1 MQEFWN
7 DFVAQAQAY
16 GPRAIAAILILAGFV
31 LLAYV
36 TRWVLA
42 AAINRT
48 PFARKANAIHGKDQ
62 RSLGASLSSAAF
74 WIIIL
79 VGIVQALTQLQL
91 TEVTDP
97 LNAMLSQIFGYL
109 PQIIGAALIFFIFL
123 ILSGVATQTAKAVLI
138 FADPLPQKLKL
149 AEGPVNISGIGSAII
164 GAIVIVVGAIA
175 ALEALGI
182 QSISG
187 PATDM
192 LREIAAML
200 PNIIASIV
208 ILAIFGLIAG
218 FISSLLKRILPS
230 TGLDAAVTRIGLLK
244 GADDGMTASSIA
256 SMLAGFFIALVGLI
270 AALRALD
277 LPALTSILMVVLDM
291 ASRIAFGAVII
302 FAGVFI
308 ARIVSG
314 AIAASGAGAADVAAR
329 VVNWLIVILAIIL
342 GVSRMGLD
350 PEQGGFILDAARILL
365 VGVALAAAIAFG
377 WGGRHWAAR
386 QLERLRG
393 PGDPP
398 SQNSS
403 TIPDDVTPPTR

>member
-7 DFVAQAQAY
+7 DIVAQAQAY
-16 GPRAIAAILILAGFV
+16 GPRAIAAVLILIGFI
-31 LLAYV
+31 LLAYLA
-36 TRWVLA
+36 RWILA
-42 AAINRT
+42 AAIDRT
-48 PFARKANAIHGKDQ
+48 PFARKANEIQGKDI
-62 RSLGASLSSAAF
+62 RSLGSSLGAAAF

-79 VGIVQALTQLQL
+79 VGLVQALTQLQL

-97 LNAMLSQIFGYL
+97 LNTMLGQIFGYL
-109 PQIIGAALIFFIFL
+109 PNIVGAVLIFFVFL
-123 ILSGVATQTAKAVLI
+123 ILAGVATQTAKAVLI

-149 AEGPVNISGIGSAII
+149 ADTPVNISGIGSSII

-175 ALEALGI
+175 ALEALGV

-187 PATDM
+187 PATEM

-200 PNIIASIV
+200 PNIIAAIV
-208 ILAIFGLIAG
+208 ILAIFGVIAQ
-218 FISSLLKRILPS
+218 FVSSLLGRVLPA
-230 TGLDAAVTRIGLLK
+230 TGLDAAVTRIGLLS
-244 GADDGMTASSIA
+244 GADSGTTASKVAA
-256 SMLAGFFIALVGLI
+256 SLAGFFIVLVGLI

-277 LPALTSILMVVLDM
+277 LPTLTAILGVVLDM
-291 ASRIAFGAVII
+291 AARITFGAVII

-308 ARIVSG
+308 ARLVSRAIASAGSG
-314 AIAASGAGAADVAAR
+314 ATDLAAS

-365 VGVALAAAIAFG
+365 IGLALGGALAFG

-386 QLERLRG
+386 QLERFG
-393 PGDPP
+393 SPP
-398 SQNSS
+398 SDSRDL
-403 TIPDDVTPPTR
+403 PDDRG